1 MPTFAQKLPT
11 IRAASIALA
20 VSSVLTSTTVF
31 AQNTY
36 TGAPVLSAG
45 SIGENAMDA
54 TFSQLREAARSNN
67 VNKAADLASQLSAYP
82 LASYV
87 EYYRI
92 KPMLYNSDGTPNTNA
107 PDAEIQQ
114 FLSTY
119 AGDAIADR
127 MRNDYALVLG
137 ARQDWRSFRTQY
149 AQFIVK
155 DDMQLK
161 CYELMANA
169 AEGQN
174 VVQAA
179 RTLLTESKHANAK
192 ACQQLLS
199 NLANSGNMSEED
211 INYFAALS
219 AYGSSTQG
227 QALASNSRDASGAAR
242 MASLISQANNDT
254 TGSLAGSVSAAA
266 SSLKPQ
272 QGALANAYYGYS
284 AARRADSSASSFYN
298 NAYQQYSGLKLPDDV
313 LGWQARAGMRVNDW
327 NLVASAID
335 KMSDVERNSSIW
347 QYWRGRAYAASGNS
361 PQAKAAYSNAA
372 KSFDFYGILA
382 DEELGQPVT
391 LPPTAAAPTPAEL
404 REVAGIKGFERA
416 RKFQAMNMM
425 LEYNREWNFPLR
437 GMSDRQLLAVSEHAH
452 KLGMLDRMINT
463 SERTKTEFNFKQR
476 YPTPYLSIM
485 QNRAAEAGITPAWA
499 YGITRQESRFVVS
512 ARSGANANGLMQ
524 IIPETARNVA
534 RRIGLS
540 GFTLDQLYN
549 TDTNIQ
555 LGTAYLGQ
563 IRDQFGGS
571 LPLASA
577 GYNAG
582 PGRPAQWRRTLTG
595 SVDGAVFAET
605 IPFSETRGYVKNVLA
620 NTVYYQ
626 LMIEGRAPSL
636 KELMGT
642 VYP

>member
-1 MPTFAQKLPT
+1 MSALSQKIPAL
-11 IRAASIALA
+11 RAAGVALA
-20 VSSVLTSTTVF
+20 VSGILTSTTIF

-45 SIGENAMDA
+45 SIGSHPLDSVFA
-54 TFSQLREAARSNN
+54 QLREAARANN
-67 VNKAADLASQLSAYP
+67 PTRAAQLADQLSDYP
-82 LASYV
+82 IQSYV
-87 EYYRI
+87 NYYRL
-92 KPMLYNSDGTPNTNA
+92 KPQLYNTDGTPNVNA
-107 PDAEIQQ
+107 PDDEIKQ
-114 FLSTY
+114 FINTY
-119 AGDAIADR
+119 ATDAIGDR
-127 MRNDYALVLG
+127 MRNDYALVLA
-137 ARQDWRSFRTQY
+137 ARQDWSAFRTQY
-149 AQFIVK
+149 AQFVLK

-161 CYELMANA
+161 CYEQMAEA
-169 AEGQN
+169 AEGKN
-174 VVQAA
+174 VIEST
-179 RTLLTESKHANAK
+179 RLLLTESKFANTK
-192 ACQQLLS
+192 ACQQLLN
-199 NLANSGNMSEED
+199 NLARTGGMSEED

-219 AYGSSTQG
+219 AYGSGTQG
-227 QALASNSRDASGAAR
+227 QALASKSRNSSGASR
-242 MASLISQANNDT
+242 MASLITQANNDS
-254 TGSLAGSVSAAA
+254 TGSLASTVSATA
-266 SSLKPQ
+266 SGLTPQ

-298 NAYQQYSGLKLPDDV
+298 NAYQQYSNLKLPDDV

-335 KMSDVERNSSIW
+335 KMSDAEKNTAIW
-347 QYWRGRAYAASGNS
+347 QYWRGRAYAAQGKKA
-361 PQAKAAYSNAA
+361 QASEAYANAA

-382 DEELGQPVT
+382 TEALGKRVA
-391 LPPTAAAPTPAEL
+391 LPPMAAAPTSDEM
-404 REVAGIKGFERA
+404 REISKIKSFERA
-416 RKFQAMNMM
+416 RKFQSMNMT

-437 GMSDRQLLAVSEHAH
+437 AMNDRQLLASAEHAH

-463 SERTKTEFNFKQR
+463 SERSKTEFNFKQR
-476 YPTPYLSIM
+476 YPTPFLSIM

-524 IIPETARNVA
+524 IIPETARAVA
-534 RRIGLS
+534 RRIGLT

-563 IRDQFGGS
+563 IRDQFNGS
-571 LPLASA
+571 LPMASA

-582 PGRPAQWRRTLTG
+582 PGRPAQWRRSLTG

-605 IPFSETRGYVKNVLA
+605 IPFSETRNYVKNVMA
-620 NTVYYQ
+620 NTIYYH
-626 LMIEGRAPSL
+626 LLIDGSAPSL
-636 KELMGT
+636 TNLMGT